1 MLAIKNGKLYTV
13 TAGII
18 DEGTILIDD
27 GKIVAIGIDVAIP
40 EGAEVIDA
48 AGKVVTP
55 GIIDAHAHVGIWE
68 EGMGNE
74 GIDVNEATNPVTPQ
88 VRALDG
94 INPED
99 MGLKDAY
106 QMGVTAIWC
115 PPGSANIIGGEGV
128 TMRTKGESMDE
139 MVMVELSGLKA
150 AFGENPKGAYGNRK
164 IMPSTRMGSAAVMR
178 EALLKTKHYL
188 AKIEK
193 AGDDASKL
201 PDKDLGLEVIA
212 KVLRKEIPMRVHAH
226 RADDIMTA
234 IRIAEEFDINI
245 TIEHGT
251 EAHKVAG
258 ELAKRNI
265 PVVIGPALCARSK
278 VEVKDTSLATPAIC
292 HAAGVKFALMT
303 DHPIIPVG
311 YLPLAA
317 AMAVK
322 YGLPEDVALA
332 AITQTAAEISGVG
345 ERVGSL
351 EVGKEADVVVW
362 TGHPFETETMVEATI
377 MAGKVVYRRGEG
389 SVACC

>member
-1 MLAIKNGKLYTV
+1 MLAITNGKLYTITDGV
-13 TAGII
+13 IEA
-18 DEGTILIDD
+18 GTILIEG
-27 GKIVAIGIDVAIP
+27 GKITAVGPQVAVP

-48 AGKVVTP
+48 TGMVVTP

-68 EGMGNE
+68 EGLGAE

-99 MGLKDAY
+99 VGLADAY
-106 QMGVTAIWC
+106 KMGITAIWC

-128 TMRTKGESMDE
+128 TMRTRGKSMDE
-139 MVMVELSGLKA
+139 MVMVELSGVKA
-150 AFGENPKGAYGNRK
+150 AFGENPKGAYGQRK
-164 IMPSTRMGSAAVMR
+164 LLPATRMGSAAVMR
-178 EALLKTKHYL
+178 EALLKARHYMT
-188 AKIEK
+188 KIEK

-201 PDKDLGLEVIA
+201 PDKDLGLEVIC
-212 KVLRKEIPMRVHAH
+212 KVLRKEVPMRIHAH

-234 IRIAEEFDINI
+234 IRIAEEFDIDI
-245 TIEHGT
+245 TIEHAT
-251 EAHKVAG
+251 EAHKVAE
-258 ELAKRNI
+258 ELARRNI
-265 PVVIGPALCARSK
+265 PIVIGPALCARSK
-278 VEVKDTSLATPAIC
+278 VEVKDTSLATPAVC

-332 AITQTAAEISGVG
+332 SITQHAADISGVG

-351 EVGKEADVVVW
+351 SVGKEADVVLW
-362 TGHPFETETMVEATI
+362 SGHPFETETVVMATI
-377 MAGKVVYRRGEG
+377 MAGEVAYRRTEG
-389 SVACC
+389 RVS